1 MHITI
6 QWVEFITIIPTLQ
19 PGKLRQE
26 KLDNLPK
33 VPQLASGKTRI
44 SGPIT
49 SWQIEGEKLEAVTNF
64 LFLGSE
70 ITVVGDCSREIR
82 RWLLLVK
89 KPMTNLEVC

>member
-19 PGKLRQE
+19 LGKLRQE

-33 VPQLASGKTRI
+33 VSQLASGETRI

-49 SWQIEGEKLEAVTNF
+49 SWQIEGEKLEAVTDF
-64 LFLGSE
+64 LFLWSR
-70 ITVVGDCSREIR
+70 ITVNSDTA
-82 RWLLLVK
+82 VK
-89 KPMTNLEVC
+89 LKDIYFLEGKLWQT